1 GQGEVRTALNGDE
14 HALRAGDDVSLG
26 QRNSARLLGPAQ
38 ARLRAPTVAVALAE
52 PGEAAARRLA
62 AHGIVCDG
70 GDFYAQRPLQAMGI
84 DMERGVLRMSFVHY
98 TTSAEVDRLIA
109 ALDHEL

>member
-1 GQGEVRTALNGDE
+1 
-14 HALRAGDDVSLG
+14 
-26 QRNSARLLGPAQ
+26 
-38 ARLRAPTVAVALAE
+38 
-52 PGEAAARRLA
+52 